1 MRRITNNI
9 GKLLW
14 GIKNYEL
21 ARKVYNSIMYVDSVC
36 DLFEE

>member
-14 GIKNYEL
+14 GIKNYAL
-21 ARKVYNSIMYVDSVC
+21 ARKVYSSIMYVDSVC